1 MQKKDAGK
9 VKDSTIEELFAAGA
23 HYGYGKSRRHPS
35 ASPYIYA
42 TKGGADIINLEK
54 TMLLL
59 EKAREF
65 ARGLGARGKTILF
78 VGTKPEAKEA
88 VKKAALSQ
96 QLPYV
101 VARWIGGTFS
111 NFSEIKKKIT
121 ELEDY
126 HEANVKGGLEKFTKK
141 ERLVMAKRM
150 EKLEIYYT
158 GLLGLKKLPDAI
170 FVIDPRA
177 EHIAATEAKKSGV
190 PIIALANS
198 DSDIRDIDYPIPGND
213 ASVPAIELV
222 TEMIAKAYEAG
233 KAAPENLRAKE
244 TQNKDAS

>member
-1 MQKKDAGK
+1 MQKKDTAK
-9 VKDSTIEELFAAGA
+9 VKDSIVEQLFEAGA

-65 ARGLGARGKTILF
+65 AKGLGARGKIILL

-96 QLPYV
+96 KLPYV

-158 GLLGLKKLPDAI
+158 GLLGLKKLPDAVFI
-170 FVIDPRA
+170 VDPRA
-177 EHIAATEAKKSGV
+177 EHIAATEAKKSSV

-198 DSDIRDIDYPIPGND
+198 DSDIRNIDYPIPGND
-213 ASVPAIELV
+213 ASVPSIQLV
-222 TEMIAKAYEAG
+222 TEAITQAYQDGRAN
-233 KAAPENLRAKE
+233 PENPPPKE
-244 TQNKDAS
+244 GK